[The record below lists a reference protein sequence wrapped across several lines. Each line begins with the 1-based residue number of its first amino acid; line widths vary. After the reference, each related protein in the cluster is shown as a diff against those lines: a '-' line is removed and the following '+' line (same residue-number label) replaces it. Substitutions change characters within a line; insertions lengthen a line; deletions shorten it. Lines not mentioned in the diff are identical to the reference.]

1 MECEGDRLLN
11 QAAIFQRVNDHTWTI
26 SLLTRAFNSF
36 MRTKPLVNYLG
47 AAKAQRMMGE
57 VYTKTG
63 ARLSAIQAYTKS
75 GELFDKAGQKRMAM
89 ACVATVAY
97 ANIELNAYWDAL
109 FLLER
114 LSDYYV
120 KVDMFKCNAFSLDA
134 CLCII
139 AMGQMEALAEVFD
152 IYCNRVDYEKMD
164 IVAQLVETHDT
175 RKPLVIHDWFSM
187 VKDHLSHK
195 ASVTT

>member
-36 MRTKPLVNYLG
+36 MGTKPLVNYLG

-97 ANIELNAYWDAL
+97 ANIELDAYWDAL

-164 IVAQLVETHDT
+164 IIAQLVETHDT
-175 RKPLVIHDWFSM
+175 RKPLVVHDWFSM